1 MGFFSHF
8 NPIKAITRVVAP
20 VIQNPVK
27 AVVSAAKQV
36 VASPI
41 RSATALAT
49 GGLSEVARVTP
60 IIGKPFQQLQTLQQT
75 GYDVAADVYTGGLY
89 GQTKNLGSQLL
100 GGTGANPMAL
110 NIGGLISG
118 VSNILGGNQNPY
130 FQQASN
136 IGQIASGFFPQQSNP
151 TSAQPAALRLPSPS
165 AVGPVLRSVPTIGR
179 GFFQKYPNLATA
191 MQGLRNMGRKV
202 TRGQLY
208 SMLRR
213 FGPEILISGGILS
226 AAAIS
231 ELMVAGAGR
240 RRMNG
245 CNPKALNR
253 AARRIKMFHK
263 LCQHTDLLKTHK
275 RRKCA

>member
-1 MGFFSHF
+1 MGFFSSF

-20 VIQNPVK
+20 VFKNPVK
-27 AVVSAAKQV
+27 AVVSATKQV
-36 VASPI
+36 IANPI
-41 RSATALAT
+41 RATTAVAT
-49 GGLSEVARVTP
+49 GGLSEIARVTP
-60 IIGKPFQQLQTLQQT
+60 VIGKPFQQFQSIQQA
-75 GYDVAADVYTGGLY
+75 GYDVAANVYTGGLY
-89 GQTKNLGSQLL
+89 GQTKNLGTQLL
-100 GGTGANPMAL
+100 GNNGGQPMAL
-110 NIGGLISG
+110 NLGGLISG

-136 IGQIASGFFPQQSNP
+136 IGNMAAGFFPQPNTQAIATP
-151 TSAQPAALRLPSPS
+151 VALRLPSPS
-165 AVGPVLRSVPTIGR
+165 TVGPALRSVPTVGR
-179 GFFQKYPNLATA
+179 GFFQKYPNLATS
-191 MQGLRNMGRKV
+191 MQALRNVGRKV
-202 TRGQLY
+202 NRGQLY

-226 AAAIS
+226 AAAVS

-245 CNPKALNR
+245 CNAKALNR

-263 LCQHTDLLKTHK
+263 MCQHTDLLKTHK

>member
-1 MGFFSHF
+1 MGLFSHF
-8 NPIKAITRVVAP
+8 NPIKAISRVVSP
-20 VIQNPVK
+20 VIHNPVK
-27 AVVSAAKQV
+27 AVVSAAQQV

-41 RSATALAT
+41 RAATAVAT
-49 GGLSEVARVTP
+49 GGLSEIARVAP
-60 IIGKPFQQLQTLQQT
+60 VIGSTVRKVQDLQQA
-75 GYDVAADVYTGGLY
+75 GYDTAANIYTGGLY
-89 GQTKNLGSQLL
+89 GQAKSLGTQLL
-100 GGTGANPMAL
+100 GNPGGQPMAL
-110 NIGGLISG
+110 NLGNLISG

-136 IGQIASGFFPQQSNP
+136 IGNLAAGFFPTP
-151 TSAQPAALRLPSPS
+151 TTQPMTGTVALRPPSPS
-165 AVGPVLRSVPTIGR
+165 AVGPLLRSVPAIGR
-179 GFFQKYPNLATA
+179 GFFQKYPNLATS
-191 MQGLRNMGRKV
+191 MQALRNMGRKV
-202 TRGQLY
+202 NRGQLY

-226 AAAIS
+226 AAAVS

-245 CNPKALNR
+245 CNAKALNR

-263 LCQHTDLLKTHK
+263 MCQHTDLLKTHK